1 MKRARLQSSSA
12 PYVLLA
18 PFVGLFAIFIA
29 YPLVQSLV
37 LSTQQ
42 TFGPG
47 YSRFIGLSN
56 YAFLIHDALFWKAL
70 ANTAIF
76 TAGSVFIQLPLALGL
91 ALLLNNPRIRG
102 RIFFRTIFFAP
113 VLVGIVFVALLFRLI
128 LEKRTGLLNVV
139 LHSWFPS
146 FNLDFPWLQEWAM
159 VSMIIAALWMF
170 VGFNM
175 VYFLAALQ
183 NVRQDLVEAAMIDG
197 AGPWQRFLNV
207 TVPAIKPVATFVV
220 LLSIVGSF
228 QLFEMP
234 WVMFPISNGSGYN
247 NNALTVV
254 MYLYKSGFDSGDL
267 GYAST
272 IGWAMTIIL
281 MVFAL
286 AQLLIARHEERS
298 LG

>member
-1 MKRARLQSSSA
+1 MSRARLKSTSA

-18 PFVGLFAIFIA
+18 PFLALFAVFLA

-47 YSRFIGLSN
+47 YVRSVGLSN
-56 YAFLIHDALFWKAL
+56 YRFLIHDPLFWKAL
-70 ANTAIF
+70 TNTALF
-76 TAGSVFIQLPLALGL
+76 TAGSVFIQLPLSLAL
-91 ALLLNNPRIRG
+91 ALLLNNPRIKG
-102 RIFFRTIFFAP
+102 RVLFRTIFFAP
-113 VLVGIVFVALLFRLI
+113 VLVGLVFVALLFRLI
-128 LEKRTGLLNVV
+128 LEKRTGLLNVL
-139 LHSWFPS
+139 LHSWFPA
-146 FNLDFPWLQEWAM
+146 FPLDFPWLQDYAM

-183 NVRQDLVEAAMIDG
+183 NVRRDLIEAAMIDG

-207 TVPAIKPVATFVV
+207 TLPAIKPVATFVV

-234 WVMFPISNGSGYN
+234 WVMFPLSYGTGYN

-254 MYLYKSGFDSGDL
+254 MYLYKTGFETGDL

-272 IGWAMTIIL
+272 IGWALTVIL

-286 AQLLIARHEERS
+286 AQLLIARREER
-298 LG
+298 LLA